1 MDATMPNG
9 PSANSQRRPWVAS
22 AIWGW
27 RLELSLS
34 LGTLTVLV
42 VSARIV
48 SFGPLA
54 VAGLALLVL
63 RNSPKLRHDLTH
75 QMTTNHEHR
84 NMHAA
89 FWHCAIVGRNGTTPK
104 VVRSAKLPVGERYL
118 VSLPIGLHC
127 ELIQR
132 AAQELAAAL
141 GAREVRVKHYAP
153 SARYVEIA
161 VIRSN
166 AFPRTFGSPLVNQPQ
181 VSLWEPLLLGVGQD
195 GLAISIGLP
204 EHNLLIGGEPG
215 SGKSVALSTIVA
227 AAALDPSTHLTLLD
241 GKHVE
246 LAAWSIVADE
256 FVGADQDDAVE
267 ALEGLRQIMDLRYAT
282 LAATRKRKMTPND
295 LEGLHVLVI
304 DELAFYLRGGKKETR
319 EHFAELLRDL
329 VSRGRAA
336 GIIVIAATQKP
347 SHEIVPTWIR
357 DLFSFRLAM
366 RCTSSD
372 SSDTILGQ
380 GWASQGFS
388 ASTIDPSMRGV
399 GYLLA
404 EGGVPALLMT
414 PYISDHEIDDI
425 ASRAYDL
432 RCDS

>member
-1 MDATMPNG
+1 MRSS
-9 PSANSQRRPWVAS
+9 PSSQAERRPWMAS
-22 AIWGW
+22 VIWGW
-27 RLELSLS
+27 RLELALS
-34 LGTLTVLV
+34 LGTLFVLV
-42 VSARIV
+42 ISARII
-48 SFGPLA
+48 SFGPVVLA
-54 VAGLALLVL
+54 VVALLVL
-63 RNSPKLRHDLTH
+63 RNRPQVRKDLER
-75 QMTTNHEHR
+75 QMHTNREHR
-84 NMHAA
+84 NLHAA
-89 FWHCAIVGRNGTTPK
+89 FWHCAVVGRNGTTPK
-104 VVRSAKLPVGERYL
+104 VVRSAKLPVGQRYL
-118 VSLPIGLHC
+118 VSLPIGLHF
-127 ELIQR
+127 ELMQQV
-132 AAQELAAAL
+132 APELAAAL
-141 GAREVRVKHYAP
+141 GAREVRVKRYAQ
-153 SARYVEIA
+153 SASYVEIA

-166 AFPRTFGSPLVNQPQ
+166 AFPKTFGSPLINQQ
-181 VSLWEPLLLGVGQD
+181 EVSLWEPLLFGVGQD
-195 GLAISIGLP
+195 GLAIAIGLP

-227 AAALDPSTHLTLLD
+227 AAALDPCVSLTLLD

-246 LAAWSIVADE
+246 LAAWSLVADE
-256 FVGADQDDAVE
+256 FVGANQDDAVA
-267 ALEGLRQIMDLRYAT
+267 ALERLRQIMDLRYAT
-282 LAATRKRKMTPND
+282 LAATRKRKMTPTD

-319 EHFAELLRDL
+319 ENFAELLRDL

-380 GWASQGFS
+380 GWAAQGFS

-404 EGGVPALLMT
+404 EGGVPTLMMT
-414 PYISDHEIDDI
+414 PYLSDEEIDVI

-432 RCDS
+432 RHGS

>member
-1 MDATMPNG
+1 MRSG
-9 PSANSQRRPWVAS
+9 PSPQAERRPWMAS
-22 AIWGW
+22 TIWGW
-27 RLELSLS
+27 RLELILS
-34 LGTLTVLV
+34 IGTLFILV
-42 VSARIV
+42 ISERIASV
-48 SFGPLA
+48 GPLA
-54 VAGLALLVL
+54 IAVIALLAL
-63 RNSPKLRHDLTH
+63 RNRPEICRSLTR
-75 QMTTNHEHR
+75 QMRSNRESR
-84 NMHAA
+84 NLHAA
-89 FWHCAIVGRNGTTPK
+89 FWHCAIVGRDGTTPK
-104 VVRSAKLPVGERYL
+104 VVRSASLPVGQRYL
-118 VSLPIGLHC
+118 VSLPIGLHF
-127 ELIQR
+127 ELMQK
-132 AAQELAAAL
+132 AAPELAAAL
-141 GAREVRVKHYAP
+141 GAREVRVKHYP
-153 SARYVEIA
+153 HSARYVEIA

-166 AFPRTFGSPLVNQPQ
+166 AFPRTFGSPLVNREE

-195 GLAISIGLP
+195 GLPISIGLP

-227 AAALDPSTHLTLLD
+227 AAALDPQVHLILLD

-246 LAAWSIVADE
+246 LAAWSLVADE
-256 FVGADQDDAVE
+256 FVGANQDDAVA
-267 ALEGLRQIMDLRYAT
+267 ALERLRQIMDLRYAT
-282 LAATRKRKMTPND
+282 LVATRKRKMTPTD

-319 EHFAELLRDL
+319 ENFAELLRDL

-347 SHEIVPTWIR
+347 SHEIVPTFIR

-380 GWASQGFS
+380 GWAAQGFS

-404 EGGVPALLMT
+404 EGGLPTLMMT
-414 PYISDHEIDDI
+414 PYLGDDEIEHI

-432 RCDS
+432 RHRS